1 MPKEVRKDKRFRQ
14 LEKLITPSTSYFY
27 HHDMGLSEARDS
39 VLDDDP
45 AIPISV
51 RNDRFV
57 MVATEGG
64 PDQHMSGRGFLWFDI
79 QAGIGLGG
87 IYFHPT
93 NGEPSPTLA
102 IFSRQLTD
110 TFLSMGQLPPDFLE
124 DLSQWTML
132 ARLRTISPVYFI
144 PANGRKYALIHD
156 EDYCAHP
163 PGTPA
168 PNQND
173 CEEMNA
179 EAADAD
185 MGAAYFMQET
195 HNAADATAYMLNP
208 DQITWLG
215 VRDRNCVGP
224 NGLVCRVQFTR
235 ERTGRLTGHPMPP
248 PRAPAPPHGRGR

>member
-1 MPKEVRKDKRFRQ
+1 MPREIEKDKRFRE
-14 LEKLITPSTSYFY
+14 LEKQITPPTRYFY
-27 HHDMGLSEARDS
+27 HYDKPLSEARDE

-51 RNDRFV
+51 REGRFV
-57 MVATEGG
+57 MVATAGG
-64 PDQHMSGRGFLWFDI
+64 PDAHMSGRGFLWFDI

-93 NGEPSPTLA
+93 NGEPTPTLA
-102 IFSRQLTD
+102 IYSKQLTD
-110 TFLSMGQLPPDFLE
+110 TYLSMGQLPPEFLA
-124 DLSQWTML
+124 DLSQWAMI

-144 PANGRKYALIHD
+144 PANGRKYALVHD
-156 EDYCAHP
+156 GDYCQHP

-185 MGAAYFMQET
+185 MEAAYFMQQT
-195 HNAADATAYMLNP
+195 HNASDATAYMLNP
-208 DQITWLG
+208 DQMAWLG
-215 VRDRNCVGP
+215 LRERTCGD
-224 NGLVCRVQFTR
+224 GLVCRITFTR
-235 ERTGRLTGHPMPP
+235 QRTRVLLGHPGPLPP
-248 PRAPAPPHGRGR
+248 GRGR